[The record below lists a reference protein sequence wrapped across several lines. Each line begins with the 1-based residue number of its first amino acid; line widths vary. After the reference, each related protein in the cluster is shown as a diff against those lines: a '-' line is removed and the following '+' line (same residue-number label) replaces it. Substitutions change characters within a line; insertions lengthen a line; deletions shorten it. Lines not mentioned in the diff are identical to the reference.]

1 MPLLRINS
9 YICQNNKGLTKH
21 QMEFTAKQIAQL
33 LNGAIEGNADVTV
46 STLAKIEEGKQGAC
60 SFLANPKYTSYAY
73 TSQASVLLVNKTFV
87 AEKPISC
94 TIIRVEDSYSAF
106 AKLLTMF
113 QKGIIKKR
121 KVSKTARVHKTA
133 KIGKN
138 VYIGEF
144 VYVGENVKIGDN
156 STIFHNV
163 TIHDNCIMGT
173 NTLVHSGC
181 VFLDDCNI
189 GNDCVFLAGAVI
201 GTDGFGF
208 APLKEGGY
216 AKIPQTGNVIIE
228 NDVEIGSN
236 ATVDRATMGS
246 TIIHRGAK
254 IDNLTEIAHNC
265 EIGEDTVIVGQ
276 TGIAGSTK
284 IGKNV
289 MIGGHTGINGHI
301 KIGDNV
307 RIAAKSGV
315 MTSVADGEIV
325 MGSPA
330 YNARRYKESYVLFKN
345 LKSMETRLKEL
356 ESELKALKEKQ

>member
-1 MPLLRINS
+1 
-9 YICQNNKGLTKH
+9 
-21 QMEFTAKQIAQL
+21 MEFTAKQIAQL
-33 LNGAIEGNADVTV
+33 LNGAIEGNGDVTI
-46 STLAKIEEGKQGAC
+46 STLAKIEEGKQGAL
-60 SFLANPKYTSYAY
+60 SFLANPKYIPYAY
-73 TSQASVLLVNKTFV
+73 TSQASALLVNKTFV
-87 AEKPISC
+87 PEKPISC
-94 TIIRVEDSYSAF
+94 TIIRVDDAYSAF

-113 QKGIIKKR
+113 QKGMIKKR
-121 KVSKTARVHKTA
+121 KVSKTARVSKTA

-144 VYVGENVKIGDN
+144 VYVGENVVIGDN

-163 TIHDNCIMGT
+163 TIHDNCKLGI

-181 VFLDDCNI
+181 VFLDDCVI
-189 GNDCVFLAGAVI
+189 GNDCIFLAGAII

-216 AKIPQTGNVIIE
+216 AKIPQTGNVVIE
-228 NDVEIGSN
+228 NDVEVGSN

-246 TIIHRGAK
+246 TIIRRGAK
-254 IDNLTEIAHNC
+254 VDNLCELAHNC

-289 MIGGHTGINGHI
+289 MIGGHSGIGGHI
-301 KIGDNV
+301 RIGDNV

-315 MTSVADGEIV
+315 MKSIEDGEMV

-330 YNARRYKESYVLFKN
+330 LNARKYKQSYIYFKN
-345 LKSMETRLKEL
+345 LDKLEARIKEL
-356 ESELKALKEKQ
+356 ENELKALKGNQ

>member
-1 MPLLRINS
+1 
-9 YICQNNKGLTKH
+9 
-21 QMEFTAKQIAQL
+21 MEFTAKQIAQI
-33 LNGAIEGNADVTV
+33 LNGAIEGNEEVKV
-46 STLAKIEEGKQGAC
+46 STLAKIEEGKQGALC
-60 SFLANPKYTSYAY
+60 FLANPKYLSYAY
-73 TSQASVLLVNKTFV
+73 TSQASVLLVNNTFV
-87 AEKPISC
+87 PEKPISC
-94 TIIRVEDSYSAF
+94 TLIRVEDSYSAF
-106 AKLLTMF
+106 AKMLELF
-113 QKGIIKKR
+113 QKGVIKKR
-121 KVSKTARVHKTA
+121 KISWSAKVHRTA

-138 VYIGEF
+138 VHIGEF
-144 VYVGENVKIGDN
+144 VYVGENVVIGDN

-163 TIHDNCIMGT
+163 TIHDNCVLGK

-181 VFLDDCNI
+181 VFLEDCNI
-189 GNDCVFLAGAVI
+189 GDDCVFLAGAII

-228 NDVEIGSN
+228 DNVEIGSN

-246 TIIHRGAK
+246 TFVRRGAK

-265 EIGEDTVIVGQ
+265 DIGQDTVIVGQ

-289 MIGGHTGINGHI
+289 MIGGHTGIAGHI
-301 KIGDNV
+301 RIGDNV

-315 MTSVADGEIV
+315 MASVEDGEMV

-330 YNARRYKESYVLFKN
+330 YNARKYKESYVHFKSLKN
-345 LKSMETRLKEL
+345 LEARIREL
-356 ESELKALKEKQ
+356 ENELKALKEKQ

>member
-1 MPLLRINS
+1 MCIFTP
-9 YICQNNKGLTKH
+9 QNKKGLITNK
-21 QMEFTAKQIAQL
+21 MEFTAKQIAQL
-33 LNGAIEGNADVTV
+33 LNGAIEGNGDVTI
-46 STLAKIEEGKQGAC
+46 STLAKIEEGKPGAL
-60 SFLANPKYTSYAY
+60 SFLANPKYTGYAY
-73 TSQASVLLVNKTFV
+73 TSNASVLLVNKTFV
-87 AEKPISC
+87 AEKPISA
-94 TIIRVEDSYSAF
+94 TIIRVEDAYSAF

-121 KVSKTARVHKTA
+121 KVSKTARVSKSA

-144 VYVGENVKIGDN
+144 VFIGENVIIGDN

-163 TIHDNCIMGT
+163 TIHDNCKLGT

-181 VFLDDCNI
+181 VFLEDCEI
-189 GNDCVFLAGAVI
+189 GNDCIFLAGAVI

-216 AKIPQTGNVIIE
+216 AKIPQTGNVVIE

-246 TIIHRGAK
+246 TFIRRGAK

-301 KIGDNV
+301 RIGDNV

-315 MTSVADGEIV
+315 MTSVEDGEIV

-330 YNARRYKESYVLFKN
+330 YNALKYKKSYVHFKN
-345 LKSMETRLKEL
+345 LDKLVARITEL
-356 ESELKALKEKQ
+356 ENEIKALKGNK